1 MKRLYIFIITIFL
14 YTGAFT
20 QGNLQFNQV
29 KLVTAL
35 ETVPAGKVWK
45 IESVIY
51 NIPSEMSSY
60 QTSQSL
66 SCGVN
71 TFQNFAIE
79 VAGVPTKTGQGVNAL
94 QLSNITY
101 TQGYTELPI
110 WLPGG
115 ATLSGGP
122 CLNKVSILEFNIIP

>member
-1 MKRLYIFIITIFL
+1 MKTLYIALFIL
-14 YTGAFT
+14 LNHLAFA

-60 QTSQSL
+60 QTSGSL

-71 TFQNFAIE
+71 TFWNFAIE
-79 VAGVPTKTGQGVNAL
+79 VAGVPTKTGQGVGSL
-94 QLSNITY
+94 QLSNIY
-101 TQGYTELPI
+101 YK
-110 WLPGG
+110 
-115 ATLSGGP
+115 S
-122 CLNKVSILEFNIIP
+122 EFSFFN

>member
-1 MKRLYIFIITIFL
+1 MKKLYFILFIL
-14 YTGAFT
+14 LNQLAFA

-71 TFQNFAIE
+71 TFWNFAIE

>member
-1 MKRLYIFIITIFL
+1 MKKLYFILFIL
-14 YTGAFT
+14 LNQLAFA

>member
-1 MKRLYIFIITIFL
+1 MKKLYFILFIL
-14 YTGAFT
+14 LNQLAFA

-79 VAGVPTKTGQGVNAL
+79 VAGVATKTGQGVNAL

>member
-1 MKRLYIFIITIFL
+1 MKTLYIALFIL
-14 YTGAFT
+14 LNHLAFA

-60 QTSQSL
+60 QTSGSL

-71 TFQNFAIE
+71 TFWNFAIE
-79 VAGVPTKTGQGVNAL
+79 VAGVPTKTGQGVGSL
-94 QLSNITY
+94 QLSNISY

-122 CLNKVSILEFNIIP
+122 CLNKVSILEFNIIL

>member
-1 MKRLYIFIITIFL
+1 MKKLYFIVFVL
-14 YTGAFT
+14 LNQLAYA

-35 ETVPAGKVWK
+35 ETVPVGKVWK

>member
-1 MKRLYIFIITIFL
+1 MKLVICLISFFL
-14 YTGAFT
+14 SFGYNA

-29 KLVTAL
+29 KLVTGL

-60 QTSQSL
+60 QTSGSL

-71 TFQNFAIE
+71 TFWNFAIE
-79 VAGVPTKTGQGVNAL
+79 VAGVPTKTGQGVGSL
-94 QLSNITY
+94 QLSNISY

>member
-1 MKRLYIFIITIFL
+1 MKKLYFIVFVL
-14 YTGAFT
+14 LNQLAYA

-60 QTSQSL
+60 QTSGSL

-79 VAGVPTKTGQGVNAL
+79 VAGVPTKTGQGVSAA
-94 QLSNITY
+94 QYSNLTY
-101 TQGYTELPI
+101 TQAYTQLPI
-110 WLPGG
+110 WLPVGT
-115 ATLSGGP
+115 TLSGGP
-122 CLNKVSILEFNIIP
+122 CLNKVSVIEFNIIP